1 MTEAAKQARTTAKRK
16 FTRCS
21 NRLNDAIETNTD
33 PEIITAKYNELSLL
47 WDDVQSKHDVY
58 LFAKHPG
65 EDEPVDDVEDE
76 WIGELGERFDIIQ
89 KAKFEYE
96 RQLKSESKHFVEVR
110 EVHLNHC
117 VPEIDVYS

>member
-1 MTEAAKQARTTAKRK
+1 MTEAAKQACITAKRK

-47 WDDVQSKHDVY
+47 WDDFQSKHDVY

-65 EDEPVDDVEDE
+65 EDELVDAVEDE
-76 WIGELGERFDIIQ
+76 WIAELEERFDIIQ
-89 KAKFEYE
+89 KAKFEYVWW
-96 RQLKSESKHFVEVR
+96 LKSESK
-110 EVHLNHC
+110 C
-117 VPEIDVYS
+117 KGAA